1 MRYAGII
8 PRLRKH
14 NWLRPLPQE
23 IDPYFGAGVKEVT
36 PIFAI
41 LGTGMMVAMCFF
53 LIECAAKYKRRRS
66 NK

>member
-1 MRYAGII
+1 MRFTGII

-14 NWLRPLPQE
+14 HTLTQLHQE
-23 IDPYFGAGVKEVT
+23 IGPYFRAGVKEVT

-41 LGTGMMVAMCFF
+41 LGVGMVGALCFF
-53 LIECAAKYKRRRS
+53 LIECAAQYKRRS